1 MRYISA
7 VAATVVAILLR
18 YAVDPV
24 LGNQF
29 PFVTF
34 FLAVLV
40 AGWYG
45 GFGPAI
51 VAIVLGTLA
60 TSWLFIPPRGLLT
73 ITGTA
78 NFVGSLIYVV
88 VGLAMALLTQSQ
100 RRQRQRAQANARLA
114 EEHLGRLQREVAQ
127 RKRFEQRL
135 STSEARFR
143 AVVEGAPVAIIAL
156 DQEGRIRMAN
166 HSATRLFGYEREE
179 MLDQTLDLFVP
190 EKYQEI
196 HAGHRSG
203 HFETPQIR
211 VLEEDHGLRGR
222 RSDGSEFPIE
232 VAVNYVPTGEDMLA
246 LAFITNITE
255 RQKRREALKESE
267 ARFRIMANSAPVM
280 IWVAGSNGKR
290 SFFNEPWLAFTGQS
304 MDDELGDGWTRE
316 VHADDLEAC
325 LQTYRK
331 AFERRERFEIE
342 YRLRRADGE
351 YRWVLDTGIPRFS
364 GSGALQGYIGSA
376 IDIHERKHAEA
387 IQSFLA
393 EASDILASSL
403 DYTTTLRH
411 VAELAVPRIA
421 DWCAIDLVAGDNIER
436 VAIAHADPAKVELAE
451 EYRRRFPPRL
461 ESEGGVAQVM
471 RTGQPELYW
480 QIGQEQ
486 IDALEDEG
494 LRDML
499 TSLGLRSLLAVP
511 LAVGGRVLGAL
522 TLVTSESG
530 RLFDQADLR
539 LAEELARRAALA
551 VDNAQL
557 YHDVNEQREH
567 LHVTLS
573 SISDAVIAT
582 DAAGTVTFMNDIARS
597 LTAWHGEEAIGQPVD
612 DVLPLL
618 DEETGEPLASPVSR
632 VLSGGQVVEI
642 PEHALLVTRDGRRIP
657 IDDSGAPI
665 RDALGQ
671 IIGAVLVFR
680 DITSRRESRR
690 QLEESLDRTR
700 DLYEISR
707 QISGLRTPQEILEP
721 LLQSRYLQGVSRAS
735 ILVFD
740 HPWEDR
746 PPRSIELVANWT
758 LDSREDRVGEQY
770 AFADYE
776 LANLYSSSDPVVVA
790 NVQTDPRLANPLKE
804 LLAQLNTYSMISYPL
819 IAAGEW
825 YGILSLHWSQPYS
838 AEERVTRHIRGLADQ
853 IAAAVYNS
861 RLLESE
867 AEARRVA
874 EEANLL
880 KLKFLAM
887 VSHELRTPLTS
898 IQGFASTL
906 LADDIEWDAD
916 SQRDFIRIINEESDK
931 LTDLIE
937 QLLDLSRLEA
947 GMLAITPEPRQ
958 VHQVLQTALPQLSV
972 LAASHRLTIDVPS
985 RLPPIL
991 ADEHRIGQVLSN
1003 LVSNAARYAP
1013 PDTVIRISASRE
1025 HGAVR
1030 FEVSDQGPGIPP
1042 EDRLQVFEAFRQARN
1057 RPGTKSEKGAGLG
1070 LAIARGLVEAHG
1082 GRIWI
1087 GDGPDDG
1094 TTVCFTLPTYRE
1106 ETIELEVKRDS

>member
-1 MRYISA
+1 MA
-7 VAATVVAILLR
+7 LR
-18 YAVDPV
+18 FAVDPL
-24 LGNQF
+24 LGVQF
-29 PFVTF
+29 PFITF

-51 VAIVLGTLA
+51 IAIVLGSLA
-60 TSWLFIPPRGLLT
+60 TTWLFIPPRGSLM

-78 NFVGSLIYVV
+78 NFVGWLIYLV
-88 VGLAMALLTQSQ
+88 VGLAMAMLTQSQ
-100 RRQRQRAQANARLA
+100 RRQGQRAQANARLA

-135 STSEARFR
+135 GTSEARFR
-143 AVVEGAPVAIIAL
+143 AVVEGAPMAIITL

-166 HSATRLFGYEREE
+166 QSATRLFGYEREE
-179 MLDQTLDLFVP
+179 MLDQPLELLVP

-196 HAGHRSG
+196 HTGHRSG
-203 HFETPQIR
+203 RFEAPQIR
-211 VLEEDHGLRGR
+211 VLGEDHGLRGR
-222 RSDGSEFPIE
+222 RNDGNEFPIE
-232 VAVNYVPTGEDMLA
+232 VAVNYIPTGEDMLA

-255 RQKRREALKESE
+255 RQKRREALRESE

-280 IWVAGSNGKR
+280 IWVAGSNGNR
-290 SFFNEPWLAFTGQS
+290 SFFNEPWLNFTGQS
-304 MDDELGDGWTRE
+304 MDDELGDGWTAGVHPDE
-316 VHADDLEAC
+316 VDAC
-325 LQTYRK
+325 LRTYRE
-331 AFERRERFEIE
+331 AFERRERFEME

-351 YRWVLDTGIPRFS
+351 YRWVLDTGVPRFS
-364 GSGALQGYIGSA
+364 TSGTFQGYVGSA
-376 IDIHERKHAEA
+376 LDIHERKHAEE

-393 EASDILASSL
+393 EASNILASSL
-403 DYTTTLRH
+403 DYPSTLRS

-421 DWCAIDLVAGDNIER
+421 DWCAIDLVTGNDIER

-451 EYRRRFPPRL
+451 KYWRRYPPKL
-461 ESEGGVAQVM
+461 DSESSVAQVI
-471 RTGQPELYW
+471 RTGKPDLHW
-480 QIGQEQ
+480 RIRQEQ
-486 IDALEDEG
+486 IDAIEDEG
-494 LRDML
+494 LREML
-499 TSLGLRSLLAVP
+499 VAMGLRSLLTVP
-511 LAVGGRVLGAL
+511 LAVGGRLLGAL
-522 TLVTSESG
+522 TLVTAESG
-530 RLFDQADLR
+530 HLFDRADLQ

-557 YHDVNEQREH
+557 YHSVNEQRER

-582 DAAGTVTFMNDIARS
+582 DAAGAVTFMNDIARS
-597 LTAWHGEEAIGQPVD
+597 LTGWQGDDAIGQDID
-612 DVLPLL
+612 DILPLR
-618 DEETGEPLASPVSR
+618 DEETREPLSSPVRR
-632 VLSGGQVVEI
+632 VLSDGQIVEI
-642 PEHALLVTRDGRRIP
+642 AEHALLVTRDGRLIP

-680 DITSRRESRR
+680 DITARRESRR
-690 QLEESLDRTR
+690 QLEESLERTR

-721 LLQSRYLQGVSRAS
+721 LLQSRYLQDVSRAS

-740 HPWEDR
+740 QPWGDT
-746 PPRSIELVANWT
+746 PPNNIELVANWT
-758 LDSREDRVGEQY
+758 HAGDENRVGERY
-770 AFADYE
+770 DFADYE
-776 LANLYSSSDPVVVA
+776 LADLYSSTDPVVVA
-790 NVQTDPRLANPLKE
+790 NVQTDPRLSNSIKE
-804 LLAQLNTYSMISYPL
+804 LLADLNTYSMIFYPL
-819 IAAGEW
+819 IAAGQW

-838 AEERVTRHIRGLADQ
+838 AEQRITRHIRGLADQ

-906 LADDIEWDAD
+906 LAEDINWDED
-916 SQRDFIRIINEESDK
+916 SQRDFIRIISEESDK

-958 VHQVLQTALPQLSV
+958 VHDVLQTALPQLSV
-972 LAASHRLTIDVPS
+972 LAANHRLTIDVPS
-985 RLPPIL
+985 RLPPVL

-1013 PDTVIRISASRE
+1013 PDTVIRIAASRDD
-1025 HGAVR
+1025 GTVR
-1030 FEVSDQGPGIPP
+1030 LEVSDQGPGIPP
-1042 EDRLQVFEAFRQARN
+1042 EDRLHVFEAFRQASN

-1087 GDGPDDG
+1087 GDGPGGG

-1106 ETIELEVKRDS
+1106 ETIELEMEHDV